1 MKDSKVKL
9 GMVVKIKKSVIDFAG
24 KVGVVK
30 DYDVWFWLGQS
41 YLIEFEDGSQNYFNA
56 NEFKQV
62 KGLLGVQVMAV
73 KVGAKVVFKEGLCG
87 DAEFDGVIG
96 EVVEIDPCGNL
107 YLRFSN
113 SDENT
118 YADFECDADESELI
132 FLSEDV

>member
-1 MKDSKVKL
+1 
-9 GMVVKIKKSVIDFAG
+9 
-24 KVGVVK
+24 
-30 DYDVWFWLGQS
+30 
-41 YLIEFEDGSQNYFNA
+41 
-56 NEFKQV
+56 
-62 KGLLGVQVMAV
+62 MAV

-87 DAEFDGVIG
+87 DAEFDDVIG

-132 FLSEDV
+132 FLSEDVL

>member
-1 MKDSKVKL
+1 MKEHN
-9 GMVVKIKKSVIDFAG
+9 VKIGMRVQIKSRVPNFAG

-30 DYDVWFWLGQS
+30 DSDVWFWLGQS
-41 YLIEFEDGSQNYFNA
+41 YLIEFEDDSENYFLA
-56 NEFKQV
+56 SEFKQV
-62 KGLLGVQVMAV
+62 KVMAV

-107 YLRFSN
+107 YLRFII

-132 FLSEDV
+132 FLSEDVL

>member
-1 MKDSKVKL
+1 MKEHSVKL
-9 GMVVKIKKSVIDFAG
+9 GMVVKIKKSVTDFAG

-41 YLIEFEDGSQNYFNA
+41 YLIEFEDGGQNYFNA
-56 NEFKQV
+56 NEFKRV
-62 KGLLGVQVMAV
+62 KVMAV

-118 YADFECDADESELI
+118 YSDFECDADESELI
-132 FLSEDV
+132 FLSEDVL